1 LTGLDQSITAR
12 ITLTG
17 VAVHDRKRPVQ
28 ADDRPTGFELEIPP
42 IADVGL
48 RQGGDA
54 WRVSH
59 PNGEALQDVNRRS
72 SGKRSIHSAP

>member
-1 LTGLDQSITAR
+1 LIGLDQSITAR

-17 VAVHDRKRPVQ
+17 VAVHDRRRPVQ
-28 ADDRPTGFELEIPP
+28 ADDRPNGFELEIPP
-42 IADVGL
+42 IGDVWL

-59 PNGEALQDVNRRS
+59 PNGEVLQDVNRRS
-72 SGKRSIHSAP
+72 NAKRSIHSAP